1 MCRGSHLDLKVA
13 SKDNKWFRNAAL
25 KQDRIVIETRAT
37 LNVAAMIGADM
48 LYGEAKCFMKDTF
61 TTWYSAEVQK
71 QMESG
76 NSTDEIEVDLRLSV
90 LKPLHATWLVS
101 LYNHLTGSVEK
112 RHIAKGWSKAGISEL
127 VQGKATL
134 SPEDPF
140 ENIEAI
146 LF

>member
-1 MCRGSHLDLKVA
+1 MNTEVVSVPAGMTHFFQPLDLTV
-13 SKDNKWFRNAAL
+13 N
-25 KQDRIVIETRAT
+25 
-37 LNVAAMIGADM
+37 
-48 LYGEAKCFMKDTF
+48 GEAKRFMKDMF
-61 TTWYSAEVQK
+61 ITWYSAEVQK

>member
-1 MCRGSHLDLKVA
+1 MNTEVVSVPAGMTHFFHLTV
-13 SKDNKWFRNAAL
+13 N
-25 KQDRIVIETRAT
+25 
-37 LNVAAMIGADM
+37 
-48 LYGEAKCFMKDTF
+48 GEAKCFMKDTF